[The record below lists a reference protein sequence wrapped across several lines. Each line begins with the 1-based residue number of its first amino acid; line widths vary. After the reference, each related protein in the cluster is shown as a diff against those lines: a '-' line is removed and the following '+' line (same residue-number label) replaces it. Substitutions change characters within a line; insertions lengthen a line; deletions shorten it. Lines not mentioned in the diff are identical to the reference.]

1 MSCHYRT
8 RNVSPL
14 LLAASAIALTGT
26 MAGAGVTWTGLGTTN
41 NWSDGANWGGGV
53 APSPGAAVV
62 FDGQTHLDTVQDFPG
77 GIDVGSI
84 RFGTIAGD
92 FNIDGQPIRIQS
104 NGFVQTNAGR
114 TAVIGSELRVS
125 GPTMLATNALENQN
139 GLALKNVSGSGG
151 ITVQGVR
158 GGGGLTADVVIGSA
172 SYTGTTT
179 VTSGSLRV
187 GGFARVSPYGELL
200 TGTTTNQGDYTINA
214 NAVLSG
220 SGTIGLH
227 AGGKVTLNGGYLSPG
242 VGALAPD
249 ISPLTIHGD
258 LVFGNQSTFQ
268 AEAIRPT
275 ADTTLADRVTV
286 DGLLDLRGVND
297 RLLFQAVFSSFAG
310 TFVLM
315 DYQTRL
321 GTFDTTLGLPTG
333 AHVVYTSAEGAG
345 PGQVLVVT
353 PEPTAAGGLIIVSV
367 TAALR
372 RGRRRR

>member
-1 MSCHYRT
+1 VAS
-8 RNVSPL
+8 L
-14 LLAASAIALTGT
+14 LVATSAVALGGA

-62 FDGQTHLDTVQDFPG
+62 FDGQTHLNTVQDFPG

-92 FNIDGQPIRIQS
+92 FNIDGQAIGIQS
-104 NGFVQTNAGR
+104 NGFVQMNAGQ
-114 TAVIGSELRVS
+114 TAVIGSELRLA
-125 GPTMLATNALENQN
+125 GPTMLASNALENQN

-158 GGGGLTADVVIGSA
+158 GAGGLTVDVVIGSA

-200 TGTTTNQGDYTINA
+200 TGTTTNQGDYTINP

-227 AGGKVTLNGGYLSPG
+227 AGGKVTLNGGVISPG

-249 ISPLTIHGD
+249 TAPLTIHAD
-258 LVFGNQSTFQ
+258 LVFGDSSSFR
-268 AEAIRPT
+268 AEGASGVC
-275 ADTTLADRVTV
+275 DHVTV
-286 DGLLDLRGVND
+286 DGLLDLRGVHD
-297 RLLFQAVFSSFAG
+297 HLFTLVSGG
-310 TFVLM
+310 TSGMASYVLM
-315 DYQTRL
+315 HYQMRL
-321 GTFDTTLGLPTG
+321 GAFDSVQNMPANAQLI
-333 AHVVYTSAEGAG
+333 YTSAEGAG
-345 PGQVLVVT
+345 PGQVIIVV
-353 PEPTAAGGLIIVSV
+353 PEAASGASAAIFTAVSV
-367 TAALR
+367 TVR
-372 RGRRRR
+372 RTRQRSGPKVLTDHR